1 MIKNLVN
8 GKVYVGQSKNSNG
21 INYRLAY
28 HKSKLRKGVHPNK
41 HLQASYNKYGEHN
54 FSFSIIEECDISQ
67 LNEREIY
74 WIQFYNSLN
83 PKYGFNKTTGG
94 EADRKYTNES
104 KEKMRNARKSL
115 IENGKMVGDNHPMSK
130 VTINDVEKIKILL
143 SKGVSVGEV
152 SSSTGVNLGIVKEIK
167 ALNAWF
173 YVRED
178 LNELI
183 RSYVKTPNQAISEDK
198 VKEIKVLLS
207 EGKSLE
213 EVSEITGVSKFVIF
227 DIKRLKTFKNIYA
240 HLNEKISSYRYNKKS
255 LYDKNKIIYMHKS
268 GMRNKEIAKIIGCDP
283 SLVSKIVSNYKKGVS
298 VCH

>member
-8 GKVYVGQSKNSNG
+8 GKVYIGQSKNSNG
-21 INYRLAY
+21 INYRLSY

-115 IENGKMVGDNHPMSK
+115 IKNGKMVG
-130 VTINDVEKIKILL
+130 
-143 SKGVSVGEV
+143 VS
-152 SSSTGVNLGIVKEIK
+152 
-167 ALNAWF
+167 
-173 YVRED
+173 
-178 LNELI
+178 
-183 RSYVKTPNQAISEDK
+183 
-198 VKEIKVLLS
+198 
-207 EGKSLE
+207 
-213 EVSEITGVSKFVIF
+213 
-227 DIKRLKTFKNIYA
+227 
-240 HLNEKISSYRYNKKS
+240 
-255 LYDKNKIIYMHKS
+255 
-268 GMRNKEIAKIIGCDP
+268 
-283 SLVSKIVSNYKKGVS
+283 
-298 VCH
+298 